1 MEDSTRVIEFLQT
14 LHALYPHCFKSE
26 NDPPMP
32 LKIGIRDDL
41 LEVFGEAVDPQLIRA
56 ALKMYCDRPAYQK
69 ALKRYK
75 AWRIDL
81 EGNRI
86 ELVRSGSAKP
96 SPRKEARK
104 DQDR

>member
-26 NDPPMP
+26 NYPPMP

-96 SPRKEARK
+96 SPRKEPRK